1 MECRVF
7 SALGE
12 ILKGCKM
19 IANVIVQGGGER
31 MPNYVLKSKNRDLVR
46 FELSSGTRGGHSMS
60 VYWITEE
67 DCLLP
72 VSFDGTDT
80 SLMNWL
86 IWRMIPRHRT
96 FAREIL
102 RSQGLREGDLIGQLT
117 VSLGLSVN
125 DTYWVVPQG
134 ENLQWK
140 DYSLYRNSFSE
151 ALSLVAFTGYSH
163 TIHRLSPSPEMTTNG
178 QLPKT
183 WRREGEQLILYKGA
197 TDPALYT
204 TGGREPYSE
213 YYAAQVAK
221 AMGIEHVSYDLRQ
234 FKGILASTCRNFTS
248 EDRAYIPAGKLLKT
262 SNLDE
267 LHDLMEKTGSGQKFS
282 DMVLLDAV
290 IWNEDRHFGN
300 FGFLQDTETGEILTL
315 APCFDHGLSLFSRL
329 TDEKLFDQA
338 AFQEY
343 LEDTAFSLAGGLH
356 NDLVRWNAT
365 KEDMKKLRKLY
376 NFQFR
381 RHEKYN
387 LSEKRLAFLEKWI
400 QNRARELTR
409 LLENEE
415 QE

>member
-1 MECRVF
+1 MT
-7 SALGE
+7 S
-12 ILKGCKM
+12 
-19 IANVIVQGGGER
+19 
-31 MPNYVLKSKNRDLVR
+31 YVLKSKDRDVAR
-46 FELSSGTRGGHSMS
+46 FELAPGTRGGYSLS
-60 VYWITEE
+60 VDWIIED

-72 VSFDGTDT
+72 GSFDGTNC

-86 IWRMIPRHRT
+86 ESRTIPGNRA

-102 RSQGLREGDLIGQLT
+102 RSQGLRQGDLIGQLT

-125 DTYWVVPQG
+125 DTYWIVPQNA
-134 ENLQWK
+134 ELKWK
-140 DYSLYRNSFSE
+140 DCSLYRNSFSE
-151 ALSLVAFTGYSH
+151 PLSLVAFTGCSQAK
-163 TIHRLSPSPEMTTNG
+163 IPEPSPSPEMTTNG

-204 TGGREPYSE
+204 NGGREPYSE
-213 YYAAQVAK
+213 YYAAQVAE

-267 LHDLMEKTGSGQKFS
+267 LHDLMEKTGSSQKFS

-329 TDEKLFDQA
+329 TDDKLFDDA

-365 KEDMKKLRKLY
+365 KEDVKKLRKLY

-381 RHEKYN
+381 RHKKYN

-409 LLENEE
+409 LLENEGGSKLSAKYSPLDSQALPTSSE
-415 QE
+415 VLPI